1 MPRPSTAP
9 AKSGAGA
16 RPAPTT
22 AGAPDAAPRPGLRA
36 SEEDFPLAPLR
47 DDLRLH
53 PGPSLPNGAP
63 SWVIEDPVR
72 ARYFRIGWL
81 EFELLSRWEAGSA
94 LALIQ
99 QVSSETTLSPTME
112 EVAEL
117 RRFLLNSELTPNAQA
132 IEASARGSGHRHGLG
147 MRLLHNYLMFRI
159 PLWRPDTFLEA
170 MLPLARPFLSTAAFW
185 LSMLAGV
192 AGLGLAALQ
201 WDQFAATFLDT
212 LTPAGLLSYAVALAF
227 AKMLHELGHAF
238 AAKARGLR
246 VAQMGVAIVL
256 LFPMLYTDTGE
267 SWRLARHR
275 ERFAIAAA
283 GMRAEFMLA
292 AWSTLAWSFM
302 PDGPLRSAM
311 FFLATVSWLITLA
324 INASPFL
331 RFDGYYMLSDATGL
345 PNLHDT
351 AFANL
356 RRHLRRLALG
366 VDEGPVMVGGE
377 PAPGWT
383 AWFGLV
389 TAVYRA
395 VVFFGIALAVYH
407 FFFKLAGIILFLV
420 EIWWFLLR
428 PFNTEMRAWW
438 KLRRQ
443 ARVVPALRLLLGL
456 VVLVAVLAVPWRG
469 QLSAEGWVRAAQD
482 HALYAPRSAALD
494 SRLSEGG
501 TVQSGQQVLT
511 LSATDLALRD
521 ARATARIESLD
532 SRLQA
537 LAAQTDPAS
546 AVESA
551 RSARSQRRQ
560 QTAEVQAADEEARQ
574 LELTAPFAG
583 RLVDVERD
591 AIRGTVVPR
600 SAPLARVVDTSS
612 WVAEVFV
619 DEEQV
624 RRVQVG
630 STVRA
635 YLHGIDAEVMSGA
648 VAEVDPVPVER
659 LPHEMLAVQHGG
671 RLVTTDD
678 GSLQPRRPLY
688 RVRVAL
694 QGAPL
699 TSQAR
704 LASFAIRAQP
714 VSMLD
719 VLWRSVASAM
729 LLQGSF

>member
-1 MPRPSTAP
+1 MP
-9 AKSGAGA
+9 GAGLGA
-16 RPAPTT
+16 MASAASGRPQGQP
-22 AGAPDAAPRPGLRA
+22 
-36 SEEDFPLAPLR
+36 EDFPLPALR

-53 PGPSLPNGAP
+53 PGPSLPSGAP

-72 ARYFRIGWL
+72 GRYFRIGWL
-81 EFELLSRWEAGSA
+81 EFELLSRWDAGSA
-94 LALIQ
+94 AALIQ
-99 QVSSETTLSPTME
+99 QVGRETTLRPTLE

-117 RRFLLNSELTPNAQA
+117 RRFLLSSELTPNAQA
-132 IEASARGSGHRHGLG
+132 IEASARGTGHRHGLA

-159 PLWRPDTFLEA
+159 PLWRPDAFLDA
-170 MLPLARPFLSTAAFW
+170 MLPLARPFLSPAAFW
-185 LSMLAGV
+185 ISMLAGV

-212 LTPAGLLSYAVALAF
+212 LTPAGLLSYAVALVF
-227 AKMLHELGHAF
+227 AKTLHELGHAF
-238 AAKARGLR
+238 TAKAHGLR
-246 VAQMGVAIVL
+246 VAQMGMAIVL
-256 LFPMLYTDTGE
+256 LFPMPYTDTGE

-292 AWSTLAWSFM
+292 AWSTLAWSFL

-311 FFLATVSWLITLA
+311 FFLAAVSWVITLA

-389 TAVYRA
+389 TAIYRA

-407 FFFKLAGIILFLV
+407 FFFKLAGIILFAV

-428 PFNTEMRAWW
+428 PFNSEMRAWW

-443 ARVVPALRLLLGL
+443 ARAVPALRLLLGL
-456 VVLVAVLAVPWRG
+456 GTVLALLAVPWRG
-469 QLSAEGWVRAAQD
+469 QLNAEGWVRAAQE
-482 HALYAPRSAALD
+482 HALYAPRSASLD
-494 SRLSEGG
+494 SSLREGG
-501 TVQSGQQVLT
+501 GVQPGQPVLT

-521 ARATARIESLD
+521 ARATARIEALD

-537 LAAQTDPAS
+537 LASQADPGA

-551 RSARSQRRQ
+551 RSARSQRSQ
-560 QTAEVQAADEEARQ
+560 QTAEVRAVDEEARQ
-574 LELTAPFAG
+574 LALTAPFAG
-583 RLVDVERD
+583 RLVDVQQEV
-591 AIRGTVVPR
+591 IPGTVVPR
-600 SAPLARVVDTSS
+600 TAPLARVVDTSS
-612 WVAEVFV
+612 WIAEVFV
-619 DEEQV
+619 DEEEV
-624 RRVQVG
+624 KRVQAG
-630 STVRA
+630 SAVRA
-635 YLHGIDAEVMSGA
+635 YLHGIDGEVMSG
-648 VAEVDPVPVER
+648 VVESVDPVPVDR

-671 RLVTTDD
+671 RLLTTADD
-678 GSLQPRRPLY
+678 TLQPRRPLY

-704 LASFAIRAQP
+704 LASFAIKAPP
-714 VSMLD
+714 VSTLD
-719 VLWRSVASAM
+719 VLWRSAASA
-729 LLQGSF
+729 LLIQGSF